1 MPKKSKSQKP
11 PDDGISLIKEKTP
24 YRTVKT
30 SLKSIIK
37 DQEISQKINDLVVK
51 CNHIVVDTYMFIRL
65 YCLYLYHTGNEI
77 PDLDDKFISY
87 CMMNLGERD
96 NRGKKPANTKLL
108 QELATFY
115 EKEFQPI
122 FNHQKFD
129 IRCMSY
135 TLPYICQTM
144 ETCLSVNLKEHFVKR
159 LLRFINIFASKYY
172 DEKIVSNDPK
182 AKKEMIW
189 KLKKAITDNKY
200 DDIPEPL
207 KSWFSKHHI
216 HILPKTFEKSISYD
230 CKVNPYKYIK
240 YSFYMNQKYEE
251 YNDSLISSSS
261 DSINYDLIKLFQPLS
276 LRKTNVPRYIT
287 IDTATLINI
296 FSEKGTKGKLLQTLK
311 ENQELIWNDYFR
323 MDKKVFH
330 GSKEYSFNYTLQTDG
345 IGVSLLFKHNN
356 LKDKKY
362 GSKVKEVDDSIPY
375 IDHLSDAQLDILKNK
390 KIVTADPGK
399 LYLLYMMDDEGNTLK
414 YSCKQRDTES
424 LAKRNRRIKIT
435 NKKQSSYIIE
445 TETELSNIS
454 SNTVDYE
461 KFKDFIRLKHIA
473 NKKTT
478 KFYEQPLYRKLIWR
492 TKTYRQRSEDKF
504 LDNISKSFGDKKE
517 IVVCI
522 GDWSNAQGS
531 CIKGSS
537 TMGIGL
543 KRLVNKKYT
552 TLLLDE
558 YNTSKKCCN
567 CWEDIKNVKIGG
579 DKKFRLLKCGY
590 CSNRKNKKDIG
601 SPEDEHKTMFNSYL
615 TRDKNSCV
623 NMMNIVKHII
633 YNKGKRPEPFCRS

>member
-1 MPKKSKSQKP
+1 MPKKSKPIIEKP
-11 PDDGISLIKEKTP
+11 PDGVSLVKEKSP

-30 SLKSIIK
+30 SLTSIIK
-37 DQEISQKINDLVVK
+37 NQDILRKINDLVVK
-51 CNHIVVDTYMFIRL
+51 CNHIVIDTYMFIRL
-65 YCLYLYHTGNEI
+65 YCLHLYHTGKEI
-77 PDLDDKFISY
+77 PDLDEKFISY
-87 CMMNLGERD
+87 CMMTLGERD
-96 NRGKKPANTKLL
+96 NRGKKPANT
-108 QELATFY
+108 ELVTELTAFY
-115 EKEFQPI
+115 TEEFQPI
-122 FNHQKFD
+122 FNHRKFD
-129 IRCMSY
+129 MKCMSY

-159 LLRFINIFASKYY
+159 LLRFINVFAAKYY
-172 DEKIVSNDPK
+172 DEHINTDNTPK
-182 AKKEMIW
+182 TKKEMIW
-189 KLKKAITDNKY
+189 KLKKAVTDNKY
-200 DDIPEPL
+200 DDIPDSL
-207 KSWFSKHHI
+207 KPWFEIHRV
-216 HILPKTFEKSISYD
+216 HILPKTFEKSVAYD

-251 YNDSLISSSS
+251 YNKTLESKS

-296 FSEKGTKGKLLQTLK
+296 FSEKGKKGKLLQTLK
-311 ENQELIWNDYFR
+311 ENQELVWNDYFR
-323 MDKKVFH
+323 MDKKVFRE
-330 GSKEYSFNYTLQTDG
+330 SKEYSFNYTLQTDG
-345 IGVSLLFKHNN
+345 VGVSLLFKHNT

-375 IDHLSDAQLDILKNK
+375 LDHLSDTQLDIMKNK

-435 NKKQSSYIIE
+435 NKKQSSYIID
-445 TETELSNIS
+445 TETELSNTS

-461 KFKDFIRLKHIA
+461 KFKDFIRLKHIT
-473 NKKTT
+473 NEKTT
-478 KFYEQPLYRKLIWR
+478 TFYEQPLYRKLIWR

-504 LDNISKSFGDKKE
+504 LDNISKSFGDKE
-517 IVVCI
+517 DIVVCV

-531 CIKGSS
+531 CIKGAS
-537 TMGIGL
+537 TMSVGL

-567 CWEDIKNVKIGG
+567 CWEDTENVKVGG
-579 DKKFRLLKCGY
+579 DKKFRLLKCGG
-590 CSNRKNKKDIG
+590 CDRKKKDIG
-601 SPEDEHKTMFNSYL
+601 SPEDEYKTMFNSYM

-623 NMMNIVKHII
+623 NMMSIVKHMI
-633 YNKGKRPEPFCRS
+633 YNKRTRPEPFCRS